1 MIKLQSR
8 VSKHKEFIYSYLRNI
23 DQECNLIRFQM
34 TDENAHERE
43 LLKRMK
49 HLTLLQLKYRR
60 RSRLLNL

>member
-1 MIKLQSR
+1 
-8 VSKHKEFIYSYLRNI
+8 
-23 DQECNLIRFQM
+23 M